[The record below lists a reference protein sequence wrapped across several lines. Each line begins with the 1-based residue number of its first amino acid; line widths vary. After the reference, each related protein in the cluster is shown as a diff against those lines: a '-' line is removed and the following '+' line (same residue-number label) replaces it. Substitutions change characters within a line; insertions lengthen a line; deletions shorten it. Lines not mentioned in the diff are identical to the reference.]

1 MNTLAPLLR
10 TLDYET
16 NRWVDGLP
24 DAWPGMIRR
33 PASDVY
39 EERDAFTVRLEA
51 PGMDR
56 ETLKVTLENGILSVR
71 GDRTTKIA
79 DGVRMH
85 RQEIAAGE
93 FCRTF
98 KLTSG
103 IQKDRIEA
111 SYKDG
116 LLTIRLPKAEEAK
129 TRDIEIKL

>member
-10 TLDYET
+10 TLDYGM
-16 NRWVDGLP
+16 NRLADGLP
-24 DAWPGMIRR
+24 DARRGMARR
-33 PASDVY
+33 PATDIY

-56 ETLKVTLENGILSVR
+56 ETLKITLENGILSVR
-71 GDRTTKIA
+71 GDRTNNIA
-79 DGVRMH
+79 DGIRMH
-85 RQEIAAGE
+85 RQEIGAGE

-103 IQKDRIEA
+103 IEKDRIEA

-116 LLTIRLPKAEEAK
+116 LLTIRLPKAEEAR
-129 TRDIEIKL
+129 TREIEIKF